1 MALDP
6 EPGGQVLEEHG
17 VGGPVDCLAA
27 GPRAQGE
34 LLLQILRR
42 QHGHTAL
49 ADLGLMSDQSKS
61 GGAGAEREA
70 EECGQHRHG
79 GLHTQSHTLHQALA
93 GQELLG
99 LPDLKCDLLGILD
112 NTVLLEFKPTT
123 FTFSWFKY
131 VL

>member
-1 MALDP
+1 MIIQFGSQEFPSNFAIGLDGSGLVALDP

-79 GLHTQSHTLHQALA
+79 GLHTTPGTCWPGTARPS
-93 GQELLG
+93 
-99 LPDLKCDLLGILD
+99 
-112 NTVLLEFKPTT
+112 
-123 FTFSWFKY
+123 
-131 VL
+131 